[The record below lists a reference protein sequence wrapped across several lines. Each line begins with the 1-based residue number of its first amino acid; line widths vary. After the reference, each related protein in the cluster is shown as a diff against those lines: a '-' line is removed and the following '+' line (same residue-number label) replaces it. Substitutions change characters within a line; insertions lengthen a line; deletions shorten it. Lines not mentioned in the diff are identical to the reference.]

1 MAVTLFSIV
10 PHSADIECLFSNL
23 GGIQSVKQSN
33 LSVWTMEDLGQLRVH
48 YTHYLHQQLC
58 LAGKPICRKHAHMH
72 TKKNP
77 GVNEEVVEQLSED
90 IQVISDAPADGTVS
104 PEVDDDVSDAK
115 LEREFEKIQEM
126 MSGFTGV
133 DTFHSEG
140 IEAGKSYSWEEL
152 TRVEQGIAPPLSK
165 TVSIYANG
173 ENGPPAP
180 VTWSMADILG

>member
-1 MAVTLFSIV
+1 
-10 PHSADIECLFSNL
+10 
-23 GGIQSVKQSN
+23 
-33 LSVWTMEDLGQLRVH
+33 MEDLGQLQAH
-48 YTHYLHQQLC
+48 YTHYLHQQLG
-58 LAGKPICRKHAHMH
+58 LAGKPVCRKHAHMH

-104 PEVDDDVSDAK
+104 PEVDDDVSDAE
-115 LEREFEKIQEM
+115 LECEFEKIQEM
-126 MSGFTGV
+126 MSGFTGGV
-133 DTFHSEG
+133 DTFRGEG

-152 TRVEQGIAPPLSK
+152 TWVEQGIAPPPLSE
-165 TVSIYANG
+165 TVSIHANG